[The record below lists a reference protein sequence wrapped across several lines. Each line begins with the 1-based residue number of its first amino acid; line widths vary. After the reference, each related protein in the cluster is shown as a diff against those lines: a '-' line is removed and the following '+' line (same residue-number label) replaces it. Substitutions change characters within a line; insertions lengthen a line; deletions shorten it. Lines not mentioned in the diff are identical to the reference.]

1 MFILIIYLC
10 MKRIKQFLFL
20 FVNIF
25 FSCSKEDF
33 ISDEI
38 SRVDEISKDGSRNG
52 SKVISYDEFLL
63 LADESYQNDSVY
75 LKYLNNKKDF
85 NDQPQLRSSGA
96 TIVELTA
103 TGYTSSKV
111 RDGMENQTA
120 MFPTAQYG
128 LSAFIT
134 YFIDYYEV
142 EMKILLPTNA
152 LVAYE
157 LLSPNCGYHPG
168 ISGQRGYISFRD
180 GDYWVMRTNLSYVK
194 YDNLG
199 RSINMWLPVTRNALE
214 WKYGI
219 LVN

>member
-1 MFILIIYLC
+1 
-10 MKRIKQFLFL
+10 MKRIKQILFL

-103 TGYTSSKV
+103 TQAIPVQKLE
-111 RDGMENQTA
+111 MEWKIKRLCFRLRN
-120 MFPTAQYG
+120 MVCL
-128 LSAFIT
+128 LSQL
-134 YFIDYYEV
+134 
-142 EMKILLPTNA
+142 ILL
-152 LVAYE
+152 
-157 LLSPNCGYHPG
+157 
-168 ISGQRGYISFRD
+168 II
-180 GDYWVMRTNLSYVK
+180 MR
-194 YDNLG
+194 
-199 RSINMWLPVTRNALE
+199 
-214 WKYGI
+214 
-219 LVN
+219 